1 MVGPSSKASREAAT
15 SSAPSDCSHP
25 PFGKTQRSFL
35 FLLVTR
41 RILPAARAMGMAQQT
56 TRGVER
62 PLVLMMGVDGKEQVS
77 GRG

>member
-1 MVGPSSKASREAAT
+1 VERSGGQHCTAKEEERDSEPKGGDSQ
-15 SSAPSDCSHP
+15 
-25 PFGKTQRSFL
+25 TQRSFL